1 MRTTTID
8 TASKMDNNGDK
19 IINKLT
25 HRITT
30 TPIIEDDNT
39 GTKTGEKI
47 GQCLKAKPNK
57 PITIRNEDMRYH
69 SICDE
74 FEEPDSIVAVSAS
87 LEY

>member
-8 TASKMDNNGDK
+8 TASKVDNNGDK

-39 GTKTGEKI
+39 GTKTGEEI
-47 GQCLKAKPNK
+47 G
-57 PITIRNEDMRYH
+57 
-69 SICDE
+69 
-74 FEEPDSIVAVSAS
+74 
-87 LEY
+87 